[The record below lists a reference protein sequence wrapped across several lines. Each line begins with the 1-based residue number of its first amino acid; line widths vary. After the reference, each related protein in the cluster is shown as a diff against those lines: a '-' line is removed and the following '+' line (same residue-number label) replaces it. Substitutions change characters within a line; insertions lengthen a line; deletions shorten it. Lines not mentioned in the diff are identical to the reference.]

1 MLNESIRSTTV
12 VGAQPIAHP
21 LCVDLDGTL
30 LRSDLLFESLMS
42 MLSRRPWMVLWLP
55 LWLFGGKARLKREI
69 ALRGPVDPSL
79 LPYDERVLDLL
90 RESADRHRVL
100 CTASDAGLVEPIAR
114 HLGCF
119 EEVMASDGHRN
130 LAGSNKAAALVE
142 RFGERGFDYLGNAPV
157 DLKVWKHAST
167 AWVVNASEALAL
179 HASKV
184 CDKVEHLAPE
194 RSGLHVWINAF
205 RLHQWLKNL
214 LIFVP
219 LLASHRFTDQD
230 AILLSCLAFLAFG
243 LSASGVYVLN
253 DLLDLEADRAHP
265 RKRARPFAAGTLS
278 LRSGLIAAPILA
290 LAGLGLAMLV
300 APLFAAVLAS
310 YYVLTLGYSL
320 GWKRVPILDVI
331 LLAGLYT
338 VRIIGGAAA
347 ISSVPSFWLLAFSM
361 FIFLSLALLKRYIEF
376 VGLAQRGEVSAAGR
390 GYHLDDQ
397 PLLLALGGSAGYLSV
412 LVLALY
418 INSPESQALY
428 SRPEALWLL
437 CPLLMLWISRAWMK
451 AHRGTMHDD
460 PVVFAATDRFSL
472 LVAAIGA
479 VIALSATYL

>member
-1 MLNESIRSTTV
+1 MPASL
-12 VGAQPIAHP
+12 PLP

-30 LRSDLLFESLMS
+30 LRSDLLFESLLS
-42 MLSRRPWMVLWLP
+42 MLARRPWLVVWLP
-55 LWLFGGKARLKREI
+55 IWLIGGKAKLKREI
-69 ALRGPVDPSL
+69 ALRGPVDAAL
-79 LPYDERVLDLL
+79 LPYDQRVVELL
-90 RESADRHRVL
+90 QRSTDRHRVL

-119 EEVMASDGHRN
+119 EEVLASDGHRN
-130 LAGSNKAAALVE
+130 LAGSHKADALVE
-142 RFGERGFDYLGNAPV
+142 RFGERGFEYLGNALV
-157 DLKVWKHAST
+157 DLKVWRHAAKAT
-167 AWVVNASEALAL
+167 VVNAGESLVRRARGI
-179 HASKV
+179 
-184 CDKVEHLAPE
+184 CDSVEHVPGQ
-194 RSGLHVWINAF
+194 RPGLRVWLKAL

-214 LIFVP
+214 LVFVP
-219 LLASHRFTDQD
+219 LLAAHRFTDQD

-265 RKRARPFAAGTLS
+265 RKRSRPFAAGRLS
-278 LRSGLIAAPILA
+278 LRSGLVAAPLLT
-290 LAGLGLAMLV
+290 LAGLALGWLV
-300 APLFAAVLAS
+300 APLFAAVLGG

-347 ISSVPSFWLLAFSM
+347 IGTVPSFWLLAFSM

-376 VGLAQRGEVSAAGR
+376 VGLAERGEVKAVGR

-428 SRPEALWLL
+428 TRPEALWLL

-479 VIALSATYL
+479 LIALAATYL

>member
-1 MLNESIRSTTV
+1 MTQDHTT
-12 VGAQPIAHP
+12 P

-30 LRSDLLFESLMS
+30 LKSDLLFESLLA
-42 MLSRRPWMVLWLP
+42 MLAQRPWLVLWLP
-55 LWLFGGKARLKREI
+55 LWLLGGKAHLKRQV
-69 ALRGPVDPSL
+69 ALRGPIDPTL

-90 RESADRHRVL
+90 RGSTDRQRVL
-100 CTASDAGLVEPIAR
+100 CTASDASLVEPIAR

-119 EEVMASDGHRN
+119 DEVLASDGQRN
-130 LAGSNKAAALVE
+130 LAGARKAEALVA
-142 RFGERGFDYLGNAPV
+142 RFGQGGFDYLGNAPV
-157 DLKVWKHAST
+157 DLKVWKHAGK
-167 AWVVNASEALAL
+167 AWVVNAGTSLLKRAGQ
-179 HASKV
+179 V
-184 CDKVEHLAPE
+184 CDTVEHLPPE
-194 RSGLHVWINAF
+194 PVGLRTWLKALRV
-205 RLHQWLKNL
+205 HQWLKNL
-214 LIFVP
+214 LVFVP
-219 LLASHRFTDQD
+219 LLAAHRFTDPD
-230 AILLSCLAFLAFG
+230 AVLLTGLAFLAFG

-265 RKRARPFAAGTLS
+265 RKRSRPFAAGRLS
-278 LRSGLIAAPILA
+278 LRSGLVAAPLLTLAGLA
-290 LAGLGLAMLV
+290 LAWLV
-300 APLFAAVLAS
+300 APLFAAVLGG

-347 ISSVPSFWLLAFSM
+347 IGTVPSFWLLAFSM

-376 VGLAQRGEVSAAGR
+376 VGLAERGEVKAAGR

-428 SRPEALWLL
+428 ARPEALWLL
-437 CPLLMLWISRAWMK
+437 CPLLMLWISRAWLK

-472 LVAAIGA
+472 LVAAIGGA
-479 VIALSATYL
+479 IALAATYL